1 MKPFVVLLTLFVPL
15 ASVSAQTA
23 SATRQNAMVATVHPL
38 ASQAAYK
45 TLASGG
51 NAVDAAL
58 TAAITLGVV
67 DGYNS
72 GIGGGCFILI
82 RTPSGKLYAIDGRE
96 TAPRHATVE
105 MYYRDGTPDTALS
118 QVGALASGTPG
129 AIAAYHLAWRKC
141 GQVDWSEHFTEAARI
156 AREGFPISERYA
168 RILAGKQ
175 ELFERFSGSRDV
187 FIHNGKILGAG
198 ERLVQADLATTLDG
212 IATYGPSY
220 FYRGPVAKKIS
231 EWMAHNGGVLNEQD
245 FANYRAKMRKPIVTS
260 YRGHTV
266 IGMPPPS
273 SGGVHVAQIL
283 NMLEQFPMRDL
294 YREESAQY
302 IHHVAEAMKLAFADR
317 AFYLGDPDFTR
328 VPSGLIAKS
337 YAQQLANR
345 IDANASTPVESHG
358 VPPNRIPFKTQRHTT
373 HIAVADQQGYWVAMT
388 ATVNT
393 SFGSKV
399 IVPGTG
405 VVLNN
410 EMDDFALAPGVAN
423 AFGLVGSEANKVE
436 SLKRPLSSMSPTI
449 VLGKDSQQPLFTLG
463 AAGGP
468 KIITSVVLGISGVID
483 LELSPYETL
492 KRPRFHH
499 QWSPDRLVLERSNSS
514 EILAVMKA
522 RGHNVYS
529 TSSAGVMQMIYQD
542 PETGEFTG
550 VVEPR
555 LRDK

>member
-1 MKPFVVLLTLFVPL
+1 MKRLLILLTLLAPL
-15 ASVSAQTA
+15 PAVSGQTEA
-23 SATRQNAMVATVHPL
+23 VSSQQGMVATVHPL
-38 ASQAAYK
+38 ATQAARK
-45 TLASGG
+45 AFANGG

-96 TAPRHATVE
+96 TAPRQATVE
-105 MYYRDGTPDTALS
+105 MYYRDGKADTALS

-141 GQVDWSEHFTEAARI
+141 GQLAWSEHFTEAAKI
-156 AREGFPISERYA
+156 AREGFPISERYS

-175 ELFERFSGSRDV
+175 EMFERFSGSRKV
-187 FIHNGKILGAG
+187 FIHNGKTLAAD
-198 ERLVQADLATTLDG
+198 ERLVQADLARTLDG
-212 IATYGPSY
+212 IATHGPSY

-231 EWMAHNGGVLNEQD
+231 EWMANNGGVLNEQD
-245 FANYRAKMRKPIVTS
+245 FVNYRAKTRKPIVTS

-273 SGGVHVAQIL
+273 SGGIHVAQIL
-283 NMLEQFPMRDL
+283 NMLEQFPVRDMYL
-294 YREESAQY
+294 EQPAQY

-328 VPSGLIAKS
+328 VPSGLIAKP
-337 YAQQLANR
+337 YAQKLANR
-345 IDANASTPVESHG
+345 IDSTASMSVESHG
-358 VPPNRIPFKTQRHTT
+358 LPPHRIPLKPQRHTT
-373 HIAVADQQGYWVAMT
+373 HIAAADQQGYWVAMT
-388 ATVNT
+388 ATINT

-405 VVLNN
+405 IVLNN

-423 AFGLVGSEANKVE
+423 AFGLIGSDANKVE

-449 VLGKDSQQPLFTLG
+449 VLDKDSQQPLFTLG

-483 LELSPYETL
+483 LELSPYDAL
-492 KRPRFHH
+492 KKPRFHH
-499 QWSPDRLVLERSNSS
+499 QWSPDRLYLEQSHNP
-514 EILAVMKA
+514 EIRAAMKA
-522 RGHNVYS
+522 LGHNVYS
-529 TSSAGVMQMIYQD
+529 TSSAGVMQMIYQN

-555 LRDK
+555 NRDW